1 MMQLTQNEG
10 QIAAIQHGAGPML
23 VLAGPGS
30 GKTHVIT
37 HRIKRLVSE
46 CKIPP
51 NQILVIT
58 FTKAAALEMQSRAI
72 LLQKQCAY
80 VQFGTFHSVFYQILT
95 LSKPDQRLSLASDR
109 ERLELIKAVL
119 GENGT
124 KEKAG
129 IKGERET
136 VQTQKELESRAQECL
151 KEISRRKNQLPGPER
166 DQRPGL
172 EREQQ
177 PGLERE
183 PDRREKDSFL
193 YEVYQ
198 EWLSEN
204 QKLDFDDMIRLC
216 YEYLNE
222 NPRERKMWQERF
234 WYILI
239 DEFQDIN
246 PLQYETVRLLC
257 GNRNLFAVGDDDQA
271 IYSFRGSDPML
282 MQRFVKDFSAQV
294 VRLKFNYR
302 CSAKIVKAASGFIA
316 HNRRRFPK
324 PCAAIKEAGEEIRV
338 RGFSKRGEEV
348 LFLKEEIARYQ
359 KENPCRSQAVLVRTN
374 SLAAFFERELA
385 GDGQKQSTVREDLF
399 SYLRFLH
406 CGRNREDFLK
416 IMNKPMRY
424 IGRNILTEQT
434 IDFALLKRR
443 LREKP
448 WIEKR
453 LAKLEEQLAF
463 ADGLDLAGQLRYFW
477 KAMGYEQYSME
488 QAAGDKMK
496 IRESAEAFQSLFRQA
511 KGCKTLEELLELA
524 GNGTGSRQNA
534 ENQAA
539 ENNNVK
545 YNNENNNAKHGNVE
559 IMTYHGSKGLE
570 FDRVYLPELNYGIVP
585 HGRMLPPE
593 ELEEERRMFYVALTR
608 AKESLVLL
616 YAKEQTVSPFLSELT
631 L

>member
-1 MMQLTQNEG
+1 MTQLTQNEG

-72 LLQKQCAY
+72 LLHKQCAY

-95 LSKPDQRLSLASDR
+95 LSKPDQRLSLVSDR

-119 GENGT
+119 GENGS

-129 IKGERET
+129 TKGERET

-151 KEISRRKNQLPGPER
+151 KEISRRKNQLP
-166 DQRPGL
+166 DQ
-172 EREQQ
+172 EREQNR
-177 PGLERE
+177 G
-183 PDRREKDSFL
+183 EKDSFL

-198 EWLSEN
+198 EWLAEN
-204 QKLDFDDMIRLC
+204 RKLDFDDMIRLC

-234 WYILI
+234 RYILI

-257 GNRNLFAVGDDDQA
+257 GNRNLFVVGDDDQA

-324 PCAAIKEAGEEIRV
+324 PCAAIKEAEEEIRV
-338 RGFSKRGEEV
+338 RRFSKRGEEV
-348 LFLKEEIARYQ
+348 SFLKEEIARYQ

-385 GDGQKQSTVREDLF
+385 GDGQKQSAVREDLF

-406 CGRNREDFLK
+406 CGRKREDFLK

-463 ADGLDLAGQLRYFW
+463 ADRLDLAGQLRYFW

-496 IRESAEAFQSLFRQA
+496 IRESAEAFQNLFRQA

-524 GNGTGSRQNA
+524 GNGIGSGQNA
-534 ENQAA
+534 ENQA
-539 ENNNVK
+539 V
-545 YNNENNNAKHGNVE
+545 ENNNAKRGNVE

-616 YAKEQTVSPFLSELT
+616 YAKEQTVSPFLSEIT